1 MFVHNNPAEAPKTV
15 TCGSTSSI
23 YTLRKI
29 VKACETFRRASQKSC
44 LAKDEGERLGGI
56 GSEAAHGAADIGD
69 A

>member
-1 MFVHNNPAEAPKTV
+1 MQNCEICGCKKQLDAP
-15 TCGSTSSI
+15 
-23 YTLRKI
+23 I
-29 VKACETFRRASQKSC
+29 VIVFNAYVNSHTYENRASQKSC